1 MTNTVTYL
9 YQVIGTPLVH
19 DGDTATVT
27 IDLGFNLFHTVPIRF
42 AGINAPELATD
53 AGKAARDAL
62 QGYVSAHPIDWTA
75 QTYKTGREKYGRW
88 LATLYAPDGTNMNQW
103 MLTNGYAVV
112 MLG

>member
-9 YQVIGTPLVH
+9 YQVIGTPIVH

-27 IDLGFNLFHTVPIRF
+27 VDLGFGIFHTVPIRF
-42 AGINAPELATD
+42 AGINAPELSTD
-53 AGKAARDAL
+53 AGKLSRNAL
-62 QGYVSAHPIDWTA
+62 SAYVTSHPIGWTA

-88 LATLYAPDGTNMNQW
+88 LATLHAPDGTSMNRW
-103 MLTNGYAVV
+103 MLDHDYAVV